1 MRNVEIIQEQAGVRP
16 YKAID
21 RETRQALLSLRDPA
35 QLHDICKRL
44 EWRIIINKK
53 QAKR

>member
-1 MRNVEIIQEQAGVRP
+1 MRNVEIVQEQADIRP

-21 RETRQALLSLRDPA
+21 RETRQPLLSLRDPA
-35 QLHDICKRL
+35 QLQDICERL
-44 EWRIIINKK
+44 EWRIVASK